1 MAGLVLC
8 GVGGGIAVEILRFY
22 RIRDDLHK
30 GAPDWSK
37 SWLYWAVTL
46 AMIAL
51 GGVLVGLYESSG
63 DVELNG
69 LLAFNIGASAPLI
82 IANLTD
88 RAPSGLRVDRTIHRI
103 DAGAAHRLAAGSGGV
118 TLSMGRP
125 GAEQASRRR

>member
-8 GVGGGIAVEILRFY
+8 GLGGGIAVKVLRFY

-37 SWLYWAVTL
+37 SCLYWAVTL
-46 AMIAL
+46 AMIAF

-88 RAPSGLRVDRTIHRI
+88 RVPPGLRVD
-103 DAGAAHRLAAGSGGV
+103 
-118 TLSMGRP
+118 
-125 GAEQASRRR
+125 

>member
-1 MAGLVLC
+1 MPWKCFGS
-8 GVGGGIAVEILRFY
+8 IASETTCTE
-22 RIRDDLHK
+22 

-51 GGVLVGLYESSG
+51 GGVLVWLYENSG

-82 IANLTD
+82 LANLTD
-88 RAPSGLRVDRTIHRI
+88 RVPPGLRVD
-103 DAGAAHRLAAGSGGV
+103 
-118 TLSMGRP
+118 
-125 GAEQASRRR
+125 

>member
-8 GVGGGIAVEILRFY
+8 GIGGGIAVEVLRFY

-51 GGVLVGLYESSG
+51 GGVLVGL
-63 DVELNG
+63 
-69 LLAFNIGASAPLI
+69 
-82 IANLTD
+82 T
-88 RAPSGLRVDRTIHRI
+88 RARATWS
-103 DAGAAHRLAAGSGGV
+103 
-118 TLSMGRP
+118 
-125 GAEQASRRR
+125 

>member
-8 GVGGGIAVEILRFY
+8 GIGGGLAVEILRFY

-51 GGVLVGLYESSG
+51 GGVLVGLGRRGSERSPG
-63 DVELNG
+63 
-69 LLAFNIGASAPLI
+69 
-82 IANLTD
+82 
-88 RAPSGLRVDRTIHRI
+88 
-103 DAGAAHRLAAGSGGV
+103 GAASIV
-118 TLSMGRP
+118 SMKAPFDVLLHEGLGQLGRV
-125 GAEQASRRR
+125 